1 MAMAAV
7 VTTPPEAD
15 AVDKCLELGDSPDFE
30 PRQLPTAAAAADGA
44 GVVEL
49 ATDLFVSTVTAA
61 DDRLEAVR
69 AALPSG
75 LDFFRLRTTS
85 SEGSKSTVRTVP
97 TVGNC

>member
-1 MAMAAV
+1 MAMAD

-30 PRQLPTAAAAADGA
+30 PRQLPTAAADGA

-69 AALPSG
+69 ALLSG